1 MSQTRR
7 PGKRSYF
14 RISCIIWALLMISPL
29 LYAEET
35 KKEIPKYVL
44 DGLNDYK
51 TKGYEAAVR
60 TWLKDS
66 PFEKATE
73 MASRIQY
80 FKNIEMLYGKYINYK
95 VIAIQ
100 EPGTAH
106 MIYIQLDYERKS
118 VFLQF
123 TSFKQKGKWVLS
135 NIKIDEQQRIP
146 GNLTYDLGKIVCRCL
161 QQQMVMVIHQTICVN
176 NGIIS

>member
-1 MSQTRR
+1 MSLTRKLNKRGYFQTF
-7 PGKRSYF
+7 S
-14 RISCIIWALLMISPL
+14 IIWVILMISPL
-29 LYAEET
+29 LYAGEM
-35 KKEIPKYVL
+35 KKEAPKYVL

-80 FKNIEMLYGKYINYK
+80 FKNIEMLFGKYINYK

-100 EPGTAH
+100 EPGTSH

-118 VFLQF
+118 VFLQLI
-123 TSFKQKGKWVLS
+123 SFKKKGKWVLS

-146 GNLTYDLGKIVCRCL
+146 GNL
-161 QQQMVMVIHQTICVN
+161 
-176 NGIIS
+176 